1 MSFYLFSEA
10 DNASPSPPDLPPFL
24 RDHLGKELRACYA
37 GVMSE
42 QQPQALLDLVAR
54 LEDVLAKVAATRS
67 SFSNDLLA
75 QVPALRHFALTLTL
89 NTTQADDL
97 VQETLLRAWQHQYR
111 FQAGT
116 NLSAW
121 LFTILRNQFYTTC
134 RKRRREIEDA
144 DGVAAQKLVALA
156 EQESGIE
163 LKETWEQLDKLP
175 ASQREA
181 LLLIAIQGLSYET
194 AARLMGCRVGTAK
207 SRVNRAR
214 IALAEA
220 LGYERAH
227 S

>member
-1 MSFYLFSEA
+1 MSFYLFGEA
-10 DNASPSPPDLPPFL
+10 DAASPNPPDLPPFL
-24 RDHLGKELRACYA
+24 RDHLGKQLRAGYA
-37 GVMSE
+37 AVVTGR
-42 QQPQALLDLVAR
+42 QPQALLDLVAR
-54 LEDVLAKVAATRS
+54 LEDALAKVAATRS
-67 SFSNDLLA
+67 SFGNDVLA
-75 QVPALRHFALTLTL
+75 QVPALRRFALTLTIDA
-89 NTTQADDL
+89 TQADDL
-97 VQETLLRAWQHQYR
+97 VQETLLRAWQHQRR

-116 NLSAW
+116 CLRAW

-134 RKRRREIEDA
+134 RKRRCEVEDA
-144 DGVAAQKLVALA
+144 DGMAAQKLVALA

-163 LKETWEQLDKLP
+163 LRETWEQLDKLP

-181 LLLIAIQGLSYET
+181 LLLIAVQGLSYEA